1 MRIEFRDLTKSFDP
15 RGPRVLDGISCG
27 ITFGHVLALLGPSG
41 GGKST
46 LLRLIAGLDP
56 ADRGGIEIDG
66 KTVPS
71 DERSLRE
78 HRKRLGVVF
87 QSFNLFPH
95 HTALRNVE
103 LPLVAVHGRQ
113 PALARERAME
123 MLERLGLADHASKRP
138 DQLSGG
144 QRQRVAIA
152 RALAP
157 DPSLLLFDEPTS
169 SLDPEMTAEVLSLI
183 AGLRESS
190 TPMILVTHEMG
201 FARKI
206 ADQVAFLAEGRI
218 LESGSAEGFFRSP
231 ESAAARSFLAKVL
244 AY

>member
-1 MRIEFRDLTKSFDP
+1 MRIEFHDLSKSFGEG
-15 RGPRVLDGISCG
+15 GPRVLDGLSCG
-27 ITFGHVLALLGPSG
+27 ITFDHVLALLGPSG
-41 GGKST
+41 SGKST

-56 ADRGGIEIDG
+56 ADGGRIDIDG

-78 HRKRLGVVF
+78 HRKGLGVVF

-103 LPLVAVHGRQ
+103 LPLVEVHGIPSGQ
-113 PALARERAME
+113 ARIRAME

-157 DPSLLLFDEPTS
+157 NPRLLLFDEPTS

-183 AGLRESS
+183 ADLRKSS
-190 TPMILVTHEMG
+190 TPMIVVTHEMG

-206 ADQVAFLAEGRI
+206 ADQVAFLAGGRI
-218 LESGSAEGFFRSP
+218 LESGPAEAFFRSP
-231 ESAAARSFLAKVL
+231 QVAEARGFLAKVL